1 MLTQFLEKAEQ
12 GFDVVYA
19 VRQKRKEGP
28 LKKLAYWGF
37 YRVLERMAG
46 ITIPK
51 DSGDFCLM
59 SRRAADIINQMPE
72 KNRFMRGMR
81 SWIGFKQAPLL
92 YERQE
97 RKAGISKYNLRK
109 LLRLAADGIFNF
121 SDLPVRLITMAG
133 LGVMTIA
140 GAYLLY
146 ALVQKWVY
154 GISPQGFTGL
164 LAVIVLLSGV
174 QLLSLGIIGE
184 YVLRIFFQT
193 KDRPFYVVEQ
203 VVRRQ
208 THT

>member
-1 MLTQFLEKAEQ
+1 
-12 GFDVVYA
+12 
-19 VRQKRKEGP
+19 
-28 LKKLAYWGF
+28 
-37 YRVLERMAG
+37 
-46 ITIPK
+46 
-51 DSGDFCLM
+51 SGDFCLM

-184 YVLRIFFQT
+184 YVLRIFFQP